1 MREPLGPWRA
11 VDNRWEWYYSTSDRR
26 LYQKRDKSWV
36 SYNVIVDRP
45 TKPIFSSIDLP
56 KEKPSTLEIA
66 SVYRR
71 GNKLICSG
79 HGPWLPTQPLL
90 PCHWATAIQQALTS
104 TQRLL
109 LVAQASNV
117 DLLLQGIPLGDVLV
131 VSDGSCKDGYG
142 TAAAILT
149 RASCSCKLVVHS
161 LPSIWDTSR

>member
-1 MREPLGPWRA
+1 VIGG
-11 VDNRWEWYYSTSDRR
+11 YI
-26 LYQKRDKSWV
+26 YQKRDKSWV

-71 GNKLICSG
+71 
-79 HGPWLPTQPLL
+79 TQPLL